1 MKEIHHNSIHNAVK
15 HLGYF
20 HMASLKDSRYSLVLS
35 EYLFEWFR
43 VPQDHHSKC
52 FPKSGWQLKVKF
64 GIHRPEHLTLLIFGV
79 GAFQIINFRRFLSGQ
94 RMFLA
99 SQILLQGDVPR
110 MITNIRFPQAGS
122 ESKIRGAREPKS
134 KPLVEK
140 NKCVRFESLL
150 TSLVPCLQRLH
161 LFFHIFFSRGNQLGA
176 LQTPAQ
182 TPGNRYMKKPDVSG
196 LNHVWVPAGNKNQ
209 PRSHKHLA
217 FKTTFP
223 YRKKDLDIKK

>member
-1 MKEIHHNSIHNAVK
+1 MSIGGLETSHVRSSGHFSISQRPGKTKAMS
-15 HLGYF
+15 G
-20 HMASLKDSRYSLVLS
+20 ALV
-35 EYLFEWFR
+35 R
-43 VPQDHHSKC
+43 K
-52 FPKSGWQLKVKF
+52 
-64 GIHRPEHLTLLIFGV
+64 T
-79 GAFQIINFRRFLSGQ
+79 
-94 RMFLA
+94 
-99 SQILLQGDVPR
+99 
-110 MITNIRFPQAGS
+110 
-122 ESKIRGAREPKS
+122 RGAREPKS

-161 LFFHIFFSRGNQLGA
+161 IFFHIFFSRGNQLGA

-196 LNHVWVPAGNKNQ
+196 LNNVWVPAGNKNQ

-223 YRKKDLDIKK
+223 YRKKIWILINKGSKIRTP